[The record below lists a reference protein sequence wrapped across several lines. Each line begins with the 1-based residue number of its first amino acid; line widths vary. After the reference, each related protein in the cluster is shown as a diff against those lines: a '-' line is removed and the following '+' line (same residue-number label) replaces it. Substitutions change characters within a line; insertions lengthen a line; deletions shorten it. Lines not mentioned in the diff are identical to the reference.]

1 MALSHNEIVATI
13 GPVDESLIAEIVAI
27 DPSTQELLQAWTWIG
42 ADEALINEG
51 RPLPSGKVAQLIE
64 LLSPSEEDDEGQLRQ
79 H

>member
-13 GPVDESLIAEIVAI
+13 GPADESLIAEIVAI
-27 DPSTQELLQAWTWIG
+27 NPSTEELLQAWTWLG

-51 RPLPSGKVAQLIE
+51 RSLPSGKVAQLIE
-64 LLSPSEEDDEGQLRQ
+64 LLSPSEDDEDQLRQ